1 MLPECLQCQR
11 AKKPCPGM
19 YHGLFIIQAVRNSK
33 SASTYSLPAAKPTEP
48 EDTRIAFSYQP
59 SLYLFKQNF
68 LLNYFISSFRGSISR
83 DAQQGSWMTYLFDYI
98 SDSGTVT
105 YAIRATTLALYGT
118 ENQDM
123 GILQEADH
131 WNLLALQA
139 QRVSITRNTVNSEAH
154 SHIPSIEEI
163 CTTLMLLY
171 YELIRPSTTGS
182 WLRHLQGFSQMVF
195 LLGPQHC
202 QSGALHLFLRA
213 LRLLMVRLF
222 PLSSYPLLN
231 KHRLKKYL
239 DLTSDL

>member
-1 MLPECLQCQR
+1 M
-11 AKKPCPGM
+11 
-19 YHGLFIIQAVRNSK
+19 
-33 SASTYSLPAAKPTEP
+33 SASTCSLPTAKPMEP
-48 EDTRIAFSYQP
+48 EDRHITFSYQP
-59 SLYLFKQNF
+59 SLYLFNQNF
-68 LLNYFISSFRGSISR
+68 LLYYFISSFRGSITR
-83 DAQQGSWMTYLFDYI
+83 DAQHGSWMTYLFDII

-123 GILQEADH
+123 GILHEADR
-131 WNLLALQA
+131 WNLLALRA
-139 QRVSITRNTVNSEAH
+139 QRASITRNTANSEAD

-182 WLRHLQGFSQMVF
+182 WLGHLQGLSQMVF

-213 LRLLMVRLF
+213 LRLLMVRVLPFHHTLF
-222 PLSSYPLLN
+222 STNASSRNLLV
-231 KHRLKKYL
+231 
-239 DLTSDL
+239 